1 MQWVE
6 QIRGALKSRCPSRTQ
21 RVAFAT
27 FAALL
32 AALFAREQ
40 YHLGRLHSDFGMVW
54 FGARALLGHSDPYS
68 LIGPGKVF
76 NYEWPLIYPGS
87 ALVAVLPFAALSE
100 QWATT
105 LFVGISTWLL
115 AFGITR
121 DGWYRIPLF
130 TTSAFIASAQLGQWS
145 ILFTAALFI
154 PALAFLSAAKPQT
167 ALPILAAS
175 TSRRAL
181 WIAVVGTCI
190 LVSISLLMFPHWLSS
205 WLKTMSEA
213 THMEP
218 PIVRLGGPLVLI
230 TLVRW
235 RRPETWLLLTLAV
248 APQSW
253 GWYGTLPLFTI
264 PKRFSEAVLLA
275 AIALFGAW
283 YADNVLNPVSL
294 DDLVS
299 SVGSV
304 IVFTVYVPAALL
316 ILRRKNE
323 GPEPAWLASIPLL
336 VRKASV
342 RAEVR

>member
-1 MQWVE
+1 MT
-6 QIRGALKSRCPSRTQ
+6 SRCPSGTQ
-21 RVAFAT
+21 RVVFAT
-27 FAALL
+27 VAALS
-32 AALFAREQ
+32 AAWFAREQ
-40 YHLGRLHSDFGMVW
+40 FNSGRPHSDFGMVW
-54 FGARALLGHSDPYS
+54 FGARALLGHVDPYA
-68 LIGPGKVF
+68 LIGPGKTF

-87 ALVAVLPFAALSE
+87 ALVAVLPLAALTE

-115 AFGITR
+115 AFGMTR

-154 PALAFLSAAKPQT
+154 TPLAFLSAAKPQA

-181 WIAVVGTCI
+181 WIAAVGALI
-190 LVSISLLMFPHWLSS
+190 LVSISFLMFPHWVPS

-213 THMEP
+213 SHMEP
-218 PIVRLGGPLVLI
+218 PIVRFGGPLLLI

-248 APQSW
+248 SPQSW

-264 PKRFSEAVLLA
+264 PKKFSEAVLLA
-275 AIALFGAW
+275 ATALFGAW

-304 IVFTVYVPAALL
+304 IVFTIYVPAALL

-336 VRKASV
+336 ARKTSV
-342 RAEVR
+342 RADAR

>member
-1 MQWVE
+1 MQWVN
-6 QIRGALKSRCPSRTQ
+6 QIRAALESRCPPRTQ
-21 RVAFAT
+21 RLVFAT
-27 FAALL
+27 VAALL
-32 AALFAREQ
+32 AALFARAQ
-40 YHLGRLHSDFGMVW
+40 FHLGRPHSDFGMVW

-87 ALVAVLPFAALSE
+87 ALVAVLPLAALSE
-100 QWATT
+100 QSATA

-121 DGWYRIPLF
+121 DGWYRVPLF

-181 WIAVVGTCI
+181 WLAALGTCI
-190 LVSISLLMFPHWLSS
+190 LVSISFLMFPHWVSS
-205 WLKTMSEA
+205 WLKTVSE
-213 THMEP
+213 TSHMEP
-218 PIVRLGGPLVLI
+218 PIVRFGGPLLLI

-264 PKRFSEAVLLA
+264 PKRFNEAVLLA
-275 AIALFGAW
+275 AVALAGVW
-283 YADNVLNPVSL
+283 YADNILSPVSL

-304 IVFTVYVPAALL
+304 IVITIYMPAALL
-316 ILRRKNE
+316 ILCRKNE
-323 GPEPAWLASIPLL
+323 GPEPAWVASIPLL
-336 VRKASV
+336 AGRASV